1 MESTSASANV
11 ARAGSSGSNSRPDS
25 RIYHSSLTTSVA
37 TSRSRLSYA
46 ALRLMQLEEE
56 RAIQQREWQLEK
68 RAMERER
75 KAMQLQYKLLEEQL
89 ALRKRK
95 SKGPTEPVG
104 KTGITNTPTDET
116 PSDESAE
123 NDSKHNSEAQEK
135 SGKPPKMSKQPSKMM
150 VPADQSTQDE
160 IQQRSYSAI
169 LTTSPN
175 EHIPTNSD
183 CMDTIAC
190 NIIPFA
196 ISVTPPD
203 LLTTSEFIN
212 VDINFAIFSL
222 FLIAKGIESSV
233 AVGVAVDHRLN
244 RALSFQ
250 PPFHVAPE
258 PPDPAPPHMQIS
270 VNSDAWTVNN
280 FISENTINTLR
291 FKFVQPAAVSAL
303 QTTVWPTTALAVVD
317 TLIMIAIDT
326 RSFPDH
332 VPATSQ
338 PSCLQNKCL
347 QLVLVEKQLLCLN
360 LEMVPNTARLSTF
373 GYWMSD
379 TKKLPQMSDEWSA
392 NVYVKCLECR
402 VEREKKRVS
411 EVYVR
416 CVGHCYR
423 CGLGCNSSDHY
434 GYNKRY
440 FVGLVYQQHVAMGF
454 ADSDLTAHIRESIK
468 TRMSRAVLQYKPSSS
483 TVVQSSQYRHR
494 YRSRSRSRR
503 CLQSRVASIQH
514 VFVRAGDTIIR
525 FHHLKKKNLSKT
537 SSILG
542 DNRPYKT
549 FRSLPFKR
557 DISLRNL
564 NDCIMIGETLS
575 QKTNV
580 RTINFTSGGV
590 PNLIEALCSFDTLP
604 LFPSVTMNASLTGM
618 LMLQTIKDDCDTHN
632 RINFCKL
639 PVIDNN
645 QNSAPASIGTPT
657 VKVDY
662 RITSA
667 SMINLVEQ
675 ISIVEVLVC
684 EGDICCSFDWNVYRK
699 L

>member
-1 MESTSASANV
+1 
-11 ARAGSSGSNSRPDS
+11 
-25 RIYHSSLTTSVA
+25 
-37 TSRSRLSYA
+37 
-46 ALRLMQLEEE
+46 
-56 RAIQQREWQLEK
+56 
-68 RAMERER
+68 
-75 KAMQLQYKLLEEQL
+75 
-89 ALRKRK
+89 
-95 SKGPTEPVG
+95 
-104 KTGITNTPTDET
+104 
-116 PSDESAE
+116 
-123 NDSKHNSEAQEK
+123 
-135 SGKPPKMSKQPSKMM
+135 MM

-183 CMDTIAC
+183 CMDTI
-190 NIIPFA
+190 
-196 ISVTPPD
+196 
-203 LLTTSEFIN
+203 
-212 VDINFAIFSL
+212 
-222 FLIAKGIESSV
+222 GIESSV

-280 FISENTINTLR
+280 IISENTINTLR
-291 FKFVQPAAVSAL
+291 FKFVQPATVSAL
-303 QTTVWPTTALAVVD
+303 QTTMWPTTALAVVD

-373 GYWMSD
+373 GYRMSD
-379 TKKLPQMSDEWSA
+379 TKKLPQMSDERSA

-423 CGLGCNSSDHY
+423 CCLGCNSSDHY

-440 FVGLVYQQHVAMGF
+440 FVGLVYQQHVAIGF

-483 TVVQSSQYRHR
+483 TAVQSSQYRHR
-494 YRSRSRSRR
+494 YRSRSISRR
-503 CLQSRVASIQH
+503 CLQSRVASIKH

-525 FHHLKKKNLSKT
+525 FHHLKKKDLSKT

-542 DNRPYKT
+542 DNRPYRT

-564 NDCIMIGETLS
+564 NDCIMIGESLS

-580 RTINFTSGGV
+580 RTINFTKKKSGGV
-590 PNLIEALCSFDTLP
+590 PNLIEALCSVDTHP

-632 RINFCKL
+632 RIHFCKL

-645 QNSAPASIGTPT
+645 QNSAPASIGTTT

-675 ISIVEVLVC
+675 LSIVEVLVC